1 MNKTYCFSCGGA
13 VLYKLEKPNFC
24 NNCGSALSGKQQK
37 SHNKS
42 ANAALSH
49 DDVNGDESDEDD
61 IYWSKDQLSQNALD
75 VEINIRKGAETLG
88 QMGQIDYGEMGG
100 LTPLGERDMGDLS
113 AKESMQQFKKEAGFK
128 EKGKRSKAKG
138 RGRPKKKT

>member
-37 SHNKS
+37 L
-42 ANAALSH
+42 NAKTVSR
-49 DDVNGDESDEDD
+49 DDLDEDLEDD
-61 IYWSKDQLSQNALD
+61 IYWSKEQFSQDALD
-75 VEINIRKGAETLG
+75 VEINIRKDAETLG
-88 QMGQIDYGEMGG
+88 QMGQVDYSESGG
-100 LTPLGERDMGDLS
+100 LNPLGQRDMGNLS
-113 AKESMQQFKKEAGFK
+113 AEESMQQFKKEAGFK
-128 EKGKRSKAKG
+128 GAKKKKGKRSKAKG